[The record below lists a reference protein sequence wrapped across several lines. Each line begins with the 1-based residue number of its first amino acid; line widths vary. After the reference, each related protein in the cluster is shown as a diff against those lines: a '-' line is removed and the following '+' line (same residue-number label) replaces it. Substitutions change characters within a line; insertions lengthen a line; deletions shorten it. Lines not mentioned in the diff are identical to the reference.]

1 MRLTRYIL
9 FLFSNFCFLS
19 SQAQTES
26 DYHIQQYTTDNGLP
40 SNGIKSMQWDEEHG
54 FLWIATEAGMSR
66 YNGLDFTNFT
76 KENTPGLSH
85 ERMAYVVKSNAGAI
99 FAADVNGNIV
109 QVNTSKLQYLP
120 LPETRDVVGFKK
132 RFYLNCLGS
141 RSQKKTLAFIL
152 ETANSPWDRVF
163 HTSDS
168 SLLVVDNQ
176 RNYYYSPAD
185 DTVFHRLQLEKKFIR
200 EFMVGNQVFF
210 LDENKKCWKAAKG
223 FASFEPVSLV
233 ANGKEFQPGRD
244 FWLYWDNGMENPIAF
259 SGSNAWLLNDEKGSL
274 VMELISPVIPSYSFI
289 RFAQYSKKN
298 KLLFLGTDSK
308 GIIIINENRVS
319 SVKKKNIDMR
329 ERNAYYSQ
337 VELPGGNVLT
347 NEGHIIGDGPAPA
360 SLPIKGKF
368 NFTVYRHGD
377 SLWFAQANAANR
389 GTTMLHLYNYKTG
402 ETTVYS
408 KIPPIQE
415 SFAMAFMDGRFYL
428 VTNKGLGLLE
438 NDSLRLLFQASGIR
452 DNQSAPYAMQEF
464 SPGVLGVASCDGLI
478 LFNVKNR
485 STDTLIRMPGYC
497 IRSLWKYKDYIFIGS
512 YGKGFYIW
520 KNGRLKSMPIDKN
533 NFLLY
538 THCFVADT
546 AGFCWMST
554 NRGLFKAQLD
564 DLIDAFENNRSQVY
578 YHYYG
583 KNDGMDIT
591 EMNGGCA
598 PCAIQLLNKT
608 ISFPTMDGLLWVNT
622 EKAMP
627 LLPEGKVY
635 VDEFVTGNQKINPD
649 SLEFIP
655 LSPKAKDIT
664 IKIGFAAWCNKENVY
679 LDYQLNGRNEWIPV
693 DVNNGAY
700 IKFSNLQPGNY
711 TLVVRKMN
719 GFGVINY
726 SFKEIRF
733 TISTPW
739 YQQWWFYLLSI
750 LAVLGVITLYFRF
763 RTRQYE
769 IRQRKLEQQVA
780 EKTKELQEQNEVLEK
795 NNSIKTRLIS
805 IISHDIVTPLKFLN
819 VAGKN
824 LIEKRKLMSEELQ
837 VETLKEITNTSQEL
851 QLLSTNILNWI
862 KYQNENRRLVKE
874 NFNLHEMVAQLL
886 GLLQSLARQKKL
898 IILNNVEPG
907 LEIHQYYEPLK
918 ILIYNLLTN
927 AIHFTEKGAILVS
940 AVKENG
946 HITVSVKDEGIGM
959 SPEQI
964 QRLMAE
970 EVVITSANVDNK
982 KGHGLGY
989 LIIKDLLKTMDAKL
1003 HIESKKGEGALV
1015 SIQMQS

>member
-1 MRLTRYIL
+1 MRHTAIFTLFIL
-9 FLFSNFCFLS
+9 FLYGLPAL
-19 SQAQTES
+19 AQQES
-26 DYHIQQYTTDNGLP
+26 GYHIQQFTTDNGMP
-40 SNGIKSMQWDEEHG
+40 SNGIKSMQWDEANG

-85 ERMAYVVKSNAGAI
+85 ERMSYVVKNYTGTI
-99 FAADVNGNIV
+99 IAADVSGNLVRVNGN
-109 QVNTSKLQYLP
+109 SLLP
-120 LPETRDVVGFKK
+120 FPDTVKIPGFKK
-132 RFYLNCLGS
+132 RYYVNTLGS
-141 RSQKKTLAFIL
+141 KVVKKVRQLIK
-152 ETANSPWDRVF
+152 ETNNDPWDRLF
-163 HTSDS
+163 IGADS
-168 SLLVVDNQ
+168 SVLIVDSR
-176 RNYYYSPAD
+176 RNYFYSASGD
-185 DTVFHRLQLEKKFIR
+185 ETFHPLKFDKKIIR
-200 EFMVGNQVFF
+200 EFMVGQQIFF
-210 LDENKKCWKAAKG
+210 MDENKKIWKPENGYTALV
-223 FASFEPVSLV
+223 PVTLHSDNQELT
-233 ANGKEFQPGRD
+233 PGAD
-244 FWLYWDNGMENPIAF
+244 FFLYWDNGMENPIAF
-259 SGSNAWLLNDEKGSL
+259 SGSNAWLISYEDGALHASL
-274 VMELISPVIPSYSFI
+274 LCPVIPPYSFI

-298 KLLFLGTDSK
+298 RLLFLGTDSK
-308 GIIIINENRVS
+308 GIIIINENRVN
-319 SVKKKNIDMR
+319 SVKKKNIDRR

-337 VELPGGNVLT
+337 VELAGGNVLT
-347 NEGHIIGDGPAPA
+347 NEGHIIGNGPVPDR
-360 SLPIKGKF
+360 LPINGKF
-368 NFTVYRHGD
+368 NFTIFRHGD
-377 SLWFAQANAANR
+377 SLWFAQGNATFKNI
-389 GTTMLHLYNYKTG
+389 TLLHCYNYKTG
-402 ETTVYS
+402 ETVVYD

-415 SFAMAFMDGRFYL
+415 SFAMEVMDGKFYL
-428 VTNKGLGLLE
+428 ATNKGLSRFEG
-438 NDSLRLLFQASGIR
+438 DSLRPLFLPAGER
-452 DNQSAPYAMQEF
+452 DNQAAPYTMQVF

-478 LFNVKNR
+478 LYDTR
-485 STDTLIRMPGYC
+485 SLKTDTLIHTPGFC
-497 IRSLWKYKDYIFIGS
+497 IRSLWKYKDYMFIGS
-512 YGKGFYIW
+512 YGKGYYIW
-520 KNGRLKSMPIDKN
+520 KDGKLKNMPRDKN

-538 THCFVADT
+538 THCFVPDT

-554 NRGLFKAQLD
+554 NRGLFKAQLS
-564 DLIDAFENNRSQVY
+564 DLIDAFEHNGTQIY

-598 PCAIQLLNKT
+598 PCAIQLQNQT
-608 ISFPTMDGLLWVNT
+608 ISFPTMDGLLWVNSDN
-622 EKAMP
+622 ARP
-627 LLPEGKVY
+627 LLPEGNVF
-635 VDEFVTGNQKINPD
+635 VDQFMAGSRSISPD
-649 SLEFIP
+649 SLSLVSI
-655 LSPKAKDIT
+655 SPNAQDIL
-664 IKIGFAAWCNKENVY
+664 IRIGFSAWCNKENVY

-693 DVNNGAY
+693 DVNNGAI
-700 IKFSNLQPGNY
+700 IKLSNLQPGNY
-711 TLVVRKMN
+711 RLMIRKMN
-719 GFGVINY
+719 GFGVGNY
-726 SFKEIRF
+726 SYKEIRF

-750 LAVLGVITLYFRF
+750 LFITGAISLYFNY
-763 RTRQYE
+763 RTRQYS
-769 IRQRKLEQQVA
+769 IRQRKLEEQVA
-780 EKTKELQEQNEVLEK
+780 EKTKELQEQNELLEK

-824 LIEKRKLMSEELQ
+824 LIEKRKLMSEDLQ

-898 IILNNVEPG
+898 IILNNVAPE

-927 AIHFTEKGAILVS
+927 AIHFTEKGAIVVS
-940 AVKENG
+940 AIKENG

-1003 HIESKKGEGALV
+1003 HIDSKKGEGATV
-1015 SIQMQS
+1015 SIQINL